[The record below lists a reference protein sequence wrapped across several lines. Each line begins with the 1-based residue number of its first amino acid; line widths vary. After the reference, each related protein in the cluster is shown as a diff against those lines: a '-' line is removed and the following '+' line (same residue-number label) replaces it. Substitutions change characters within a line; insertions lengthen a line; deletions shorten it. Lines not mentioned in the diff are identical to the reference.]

1 MNLKTYLY
9 NGIGLEIT
17 LSLTVSLI
25 LIREITMQLIETIRM
40 ATATLTANKLRSS
53 LTMLGIIIGNASVIA
68 MVGIGQG
75 AQELAKSEFQ
85 SLGPNTLFVTPG
97 SREERQTTFD
107 APKTLV
113 YEDAKAIAQQVPS
126 VGAVAPQITSN
137 EVITYQDK
145 NSSDSVFGVTP
156 EFLGVRSFEVAE
168 GRFISET
175 DLAKNNRVVAL
186 GADIANRLFG
196 LEDPVGQQ
204 IRIKNS
210 SFKVIGVMK
219 PKGAFLGN
227 NQDDTV
233 YIPLTTMANQ
243 VVGSRSVYGMNLTFI
258 SVSAKDA
265 SSIRAAQFQIE
276 NLLRLRHKITG
287 EDDFTVQSQQ
297 DILDIVGSVTSGL
310 TAMLAAIAGISLLVG
325 GIGVMNIM
333 LVSVSERTQEIG
345 LRKALGAREKDILGQ
360 FLIEATILA
369 VLGGFFGTVIGS
381 GIVLL
386 AGSTSPLPAQISVPT
401 VIIAVSVSAG
411 IGLSF
416 GVIPARQAAK
426 LDPIVALRSA

>member
-1 MNLKTYLY
+1 
-9 NGIGLEIT
+9 
-17 LSLTVSLI
+17 
-25 LIREITMQLIETIRM
+25 MQLIETIRM

-53 LTMLGIIIGNASVIA
+53 LTMLGIVIGNASVIA

-75 AQELAKSEFQ
+75 AQELAKNQFQ
-85 SLGPNTLFVTPG
+85 SLGPNTLFITPG

-107 APKTLV
+107 LPQTLV
-113 YEDAKAIAQQVPS
+113 YEDAKAIAEQVPS
-126 VGAVAPQITSN
+126 IEGVAPQISSN
-137 EVITYQDK
+137 QVITYQDK

-156 EFLGVRSFEVAE
+156 EFLSVRSFDIAE
-168 GRFISET
+168 GRFIREIDLDKNSRVAVLGSE
-175 DLAKNNRVVAL
+175 
-186 GADIANRLFG
+186 IAEQFFG
-196 LEDPVGQQ
+196 LENPIGKQ
-204 IRIKNS
+204 IRVKNS
-210 SFKVIGVMK
+210 SFKVIGVME

-243 VVGSRSVYGMNLTFI
+243 IVGSRSVYGINLTFI
-258 SVSAKDA
+258 AVSAKDEN
-265 SSIRAAQFQIE
+265 SIRAAQFQIE
-276 NLLRLRHKITG
+276 NLLRLRHNITG
-287 EDDFTVQSQQ
+287 ENDFTVQTQQ
-297 DILDIVGSVTSGL
+297 DILNIVGTVTGGL

-345 LRKALGAREKDILGQ
+345 LRKALGAREKDILTQ

-369 VLGGFFGTVIGS
+369 VLGGFFGTVIGG
-381 GIVLL
+381 GIVII
-386 AGSTSPLPAQISVPT
+386 AGSISPLPAQISVPT
-401 VIIAVSVSAG
+401 VIVAVSVSAG